1 MRSLRDGRIAG
12 TIPGTRSLSSGPRL
26 ATATGELRVVPVVRG
41 RRPLWDLKHPTEGT
55 GVIARSARTTA
66 LANPTLLGMVLFI
79 ASESVFFFS
88 VVAAYVANREAG
100 LADARQ
106 HLELGRTAIFSVA
119 LFASSGTMALAAG
132 RRDVRWLAATFALG
146 AIFLVGQ
153 GTEYARLLQSGIGPS
168 SALFGSTFF
177 TLTGCTAFTCSSVS
191 LRSPRWPP
199 RAPPPCRGGPDRVG
213 AVSLYWHFV
222 DAVWVVVFS
231 VVYLGTFL

>member
-1 MRSLRDGRIAG
+1 
-12 TIPGTRSLSSGPRL
+12 
-26 ATATGELRVVPVVRG
+26 
-41 RRPLWDLKHPTEGT
+41 
-55 GVIARSARTTA
+55 VIARSTRIPA

-79 ASESVFFFS
+79 ASEAVFFLS
-88 VVAAYVANREAG
+88 VVAAFVANRDAG

-132 RRDVRWLAATFALG
+132 RLDVRWIVATFALG

-177 TLTGCTAFTCSSVS
+177 TLTGLHGLHVLVGLIA
-191 LRSPRWPP
+191 LGALAAAARR
-199 RAPPPCRGGPDRVG
+199 RAAVGPVAWE

>member
-1 MRSLRDGRIAG
+1 M
-12 TIPGTRSLSSGPRL
+12 
-26 ATATGELRVVPVVRG
+26 
-41 RRPLWDLKHPTEGT
+41 
-55 GVIARSARTTA
+55 
-66 LANPTLLGMVLFI
+66 ANPTLLGMVLFI
-79 ASESVFFFS
+79 ASEAVFFLS
-88 VVAAYVANREAG
+88 VVAAFVANRDAG

-146 AIFLVGQ
+146 TIFLVGQ

-177 TLTGCTAFTCSSVS
+177 TLTGLHGLHVLVGLIALGALAAISS
-191 LRSPRWPP
+191 RRQ
-199 RAPPPCRGGPDRVG
+199 AAVG
-213 AVSLYWHFV
+213 SIAWEAVSFYWHFV

-231 VVYLGTFL
+231 VVYVGTFL

>member
-1 MRSLRDGRIAG
+1 M
-12 TIPGTRSLSSGPRL
+12 
-26 ATATGELRVVPVVRG
+26 
-41 RRPLWDLKHPTEGT
+41 
-55 GVIARSARTTA
+55 
-66 LANPTLLGMVLFI
+66 ANPTLLGMVLFI
-79 ASESVFFFS
+79 ASEAVFFLS
-88 VVAAYVANREAG
+88 VVAAFVANRDAG

-119 LFASSGTMALAAG
+119 LFASSGTIARAAG

-177 TLTGCTAFTCSSVS
+177 TLTGLHGFHVLIGLVALGALAAISS
-191 LRSPRWPP
+191 RRP
-199 RAPPPCRGGPDRVG
+199 AAVG
-213 AVSLYWHFV
+213 SIAWEAVSLYWHFV

-231 VVYLGTFL
+231 VVYLGTSL